1 MTDFKAVVIILKIM
15 KGCTYNPLENKV
27 AILVSIKRCIINPN
41 SILIKK
47 GVSKK
52 NAIIKIKGCI
62 VPKQINPKI
71 YQCLFVDA
79 KSVEHIPFFND
90 NVYE

>member
-1 MTDFKAVVIILKIM
+1 MQ
-15 KGCTYNPLENKV
+15 GCTYNPLENKV
-27 AILVSIKRCIINPN
+27 GILVSKKRCIINSN

-52 NAIIKIKGCI
+52 NAIIKIKGI
-62 VPKQINPKI
+62 VIPKEINTKI

-79 KSVEHIPFFND
+79 KDVEHIPFFND
-90 NVYE
+90 NVSE

>member
-1 MTDFKAVVIILKIM
+1 MPE
-15 KGCTYNPLENKV
+15 CTYNPLENKV
-27 AILVSIKRCIINPN
+27 CILVSKKRCVINSK

-52 NAIIKIKGCI
+52 NVIIKIKGTI
-62 VPKQINPKI
+62 IPKEINTKI

-79 KSVEHIPFFND
+79 KDVEHIQFFNE
-90 NVYE
+90 NVSK

>member
-1 MTDFKAVVIILKIM
+1 MS
-15 KGCTYNPLENKV
+15 GRTYNHLENKV
-27 AILVSIKRCIINPN
+27 AILVSKKRCIINSN

-52 NAIIKIKGCI
+52 NAIIKIKGFVI
-62 VPKQINPKI
+62 PKEINAKI

-79 KSVEHIPFFND
+79 KDVENIPF
-90 NVYE
+90 YENSSE

>member
-1 MTDFKAVVIILKIM
+1 MSA
-15 KGCTYNPLENKV
+15 CTYNPFENKV
-27 AILVSIKRCIINPN
+27 CILVSKKRCIIDSN

-52 NAIIKIKGCI
+52 NAIIKIKGLAI
-62 VPKQINPKI
+62 PKEINTKI

-79 KSVEHIPFFND
+79 KDVENIPF
-90 NVYE
+90 YENIYE